1 MDIKLNC
8 VMLVN
13 QEIESGD
20 IRKNNLQKMCI
31 LVCKNTLALPNTNI
45 KTNDDIKSQ
54 IRHVLANAIGSD
66 TFHLEQVYTL
76 GDKKYFSSGIDIIHL
91 AACNIANIK
100 HLNSEYELVE
110 ISVHDNTLYF
120 GGKKYKYKTIEKI
133 GNNNIE
139 YIFHIDAPSI
149 EQEKTFIEILTAW
162 KHLRQ
167 KINDSD
173 IIFKLLPDEFTLE
186 DVRSVY
192 QTITE
197 KNIDKSNFH
206 KKIAKYCTELD
217 KKRKNC
223 GYRPSKIYKFNLKQG
238 DIWL

>member
-1 MDIKLNC
+1 MNIKLNC

-13 QEIESGD
+13 QEIENND
-20 IRKNNLQKMCI
+20 IRKNNTQKMWI
-31 LVCKNTLALPNTNI
+31 LMCKGTHALPSTDINTY
-45 KTNDDIKSQ
+45 DDIKSQ
-54 IRHVLANAIGSD
+54 IRSVLAHAIGSD

-91 AACNIANIK
+91 AACNMANIK
-100 HLNSEYELVE
+100 RLAPKYELVE
-110 ISVHDNTLYF
+110 ISIQNNTLCL

-133 GNNNIE
+133 KNNNIE
-139 YIFHIDAPSI
+139 YLFHIDAPSI
-149 EQEKTFIEILTAW
+149 EYEKTFVEILTAW

-167 KINDSD
+167 KINYSD
-173 IIFKLLPDEFTLE
+173 IIFKFLPTEFTLE
-186 DVRSVY
+186 DARSIY

-197 KNIDKSNFH
+197 KSIDKSNFH

-217 KKRKNC
+217 KKQKNC
-223 GYRPSKIYKFNLKQG
+223 GYRPGKMYKFNIKQG